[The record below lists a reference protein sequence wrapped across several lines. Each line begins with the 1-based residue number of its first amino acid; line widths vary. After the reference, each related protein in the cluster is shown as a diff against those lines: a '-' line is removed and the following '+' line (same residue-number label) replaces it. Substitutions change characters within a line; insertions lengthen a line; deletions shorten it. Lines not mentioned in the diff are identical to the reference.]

1 MKRCLPLLVFIT
13 FIIQDAGAQLNRY
26 IVKFKNKGGAS
37 FSLSNPI
44 VYLSQRA
51 IDRRT
56 HYGIA
61 IDSTDLPVTPAYINQ
76 VKAVANVTLL
86 NISRWQNAV
95 TIHTT
100 DAAAITTIN
109 GFPFVQSV
117 TGIAAKQNSGGNLN
131 GKYETEMFPLPP
143 APSFQRVQADYYNYG
158 SNSYNE
164 IHLHN
169 GEFLHNIGLRG
180 DGMQIAMLDN
190 GFSNYLNLDAFDSIN
205 AENRVL
211 GTWDFV
217 ANEAN
222 VSNDGTHGM
231 SCFSI
236 IGANIPGQFIG
247 KAPKA
252 SFWLFQTEDNS
263 GEYPIEEFNWVC
275 GAERADSSG
284 ADVLSSSLG
293 YNTFDNATF
302 NHTYAQLDGNTT
314 IAAIGADLAVK
325 KGMLVFL
332 SNGNEGNKPWHFL
345 VTPADGDSVIAV
357 GAVSSAGAVGAFSSY
372 GPSGDGQIKPDLAS
386 VGVGTIVQLPSN
398 TIAAGNGTSYAC
410 PSMAGLGTILWQAFP
425 EYNNMKIRSALWQA
439 GSKFSTPDDRVGYGI
454 PNMKTAFSNLLTEFA
469 TSTASVNTCNATIN
483 WTTKDVGAMRFEI
496 ERKVPGEV
504 NFTKVGDVAAQT
516 GATLAIHSYTFN
528 NTIISP
534 SAGTVS
540 YRIRQIIDT
549 NAASFTAVYIDTATV
564 NIASGC
570 FATGTGGAGQ
580 SEIKIIVQP
589 NPVAGNNA
597 TLSIETPFAI
607 PAMHIQLF
615 DSKGAL
621 VQQLQSSKTSGKK
634 TIELNTGRLSKGN
647 YYIKVMNGNKAI
659 GTTEMLVL

>member
-1 MKRCLPLLVFIT
+1 MKRFLPLVVFSI
-13 FIIQDAGAQLNRY
+13 FFIQDASSQLNRY

-61 IDSTDLPVTPAYINQ
+61 IDSTDLPVTPNYINQ

-86 NISRWQNAV
+86 NISRWQNAI

-109 GFPFVQSV
+109 GLPFVQSV
-117 TGIAAKQNSGGNLN
+117 TGIAAKNTGGSNVA
-131 GKYETEMFPLPP
+131 GKFETAFYNPPP
-143 APSFQRVQADYYNYG
+143 APSFQRLQADYYNYG

-190 GFSNYLNLDAFDSIN
+190 GFNNYLNLDAFDSIN

-222 VSNDGTHGM
+222 VSNDGSHGM
-231 SCFSI
+231 NCFSI

-252 SFWLFQTEDNS
+252 SFWLYQTEDNS

-275 GAERADSSG
+275 GAEKADSSG
-284 ADVLSSSLG
+284 ADVISSSLG
-293 YNTFDNATF
+293 YNTFDNSSLD
-302 NHTYAQLDGNTT
+302 HTYAQLDGNTT

-332 SNGNEGNKPWHFL
+332 SNGNEGNKPWHYL

-357 GAVSSAGAVGAFSSY
+357 GAVSAAGAVGSFSSY

-386 VGVGTIVQLPSN
+386 VGVGTLVQSTSN
-398 TIAAGNGTSYAC
+398 TIVAGNGTSFAC

-454 PNMKTAFSNLLTEFA
+454 PNMKTAFSILLTEFA
-469 TSTASVNTCNATIN
+469 NSTASVNTCNATIN

-504 NFTKVGDVAAQT
+504 NYTKVGDVAAQT
-516 GATLAIHSYTFN
+516 GATLAIHSYSFN

-549 NAASFTAVYIDTATV
+549 TAAGFTAVYIDTATV
-564 NIASGC
+564 NIAGGC

-597 TLSIETPFAI
+597 ILSIETPFAI
-607 PAMHIQLF
+607 PVMHIQLF

-634 TIELNTGRLSKGN
+634 TVELNTSRFSKGN
-647 YYIKVMNGNKAI
+647 YYIKVMNGNKTI